1 MSEEE
6 GAQVQPPGIIISQP
20 QEGLP
25 DLITTEEQLRRAASL
40 LKSGTGPVALDAER
54 ASGFKYSGR
63 AYLVQLRRTGAG
75 TFMIDPTYFSDLALI
90 QDALTDVDWILHA
103 ASQDLVCLREAG
115 LYPTAQL
122 FDTELAGRI
131 LGCDRVGLGPLLLA
145 ELGYSLAKEHSAADW
160 STRPLP
166 TQWLNYAA
174 LDVEFLIELWEEL
187 SAQLELAGKYEWAIQ
202 EFEHVRDNTGPI
214 VREDP
219 WRRTSGL
226 HGARRPRQLAI
237 VRALWTVR
245 DEIAKAQD
253 IAPGR
258 ILPDSIFVQ
267 IATEAIDTQDR
278 IEDLPTL
285 NGRLTRRNKKLWV
298 GAVNE
303 ALSLADDELPATRV
317 RSTTPPPPRTWQD
330 KNPVA
335 FARLE
340 QVRAA
345 IAALGESLNMPVE
358 NLITPDT
365 VRRILWTPPIDDEQL
380 AEMLNTYNARPWQ
393 QEIILPILR
402 KALFESPISTELESV
417 TEQ

>member
-1 MSEEE
+1 MTEIESAEEQPT
-6 GAQVQPPGIIISQP
+6 GIPVVQPR
-20 QEGLP
+20 EGLP
-25 DLITTEEQLRRAASL
+25 ELITTADQLAAAANL
-40 LKSGTGPVALDAER
+40 LRSGTGPVALDAER

-63 AYLVQLRRTGAG
+63 AYLVQLRRTGSG
-75 TFMIDPTYFSDLALI
+75 TFMIDPTYFPDLSEI
-90 QDALTDVDWILHA
+90 HDALLDVDWILHA

-174 LDVEFLIELWEEL
+174 LDVEFLIELWAEL
-187 SAQLELAGKYEWAIQ
+187 SDQLVSAQKYDWAIQ
-202 EFEHVRDNTGPI
+202 EFNHVRDNTAPI

-226 HGARRPRQLAI
+226 HAARRPRQLAI
-237 VRALWTVR
+237 VRALWNTR
-245 DEIAKAQD
+245 DQIAREQD

-267 IATEAIDTQDR
+267 IAAQAIDAQTP

-285 NGRLTRRNKKLWV
+285 NARLTRRNRKFWIA
-298 GAVNE
+298 AVHE
-303 ALSLADDELPATRV
+303 GLAVPEHELPATRV
-317 RSTTPPPPRTWQD
+317 RSTTPPPPRTWQE

-335 FARLE
+335 FAQLE
-340 QVRAA
+340 QVRSA
-345 IAALGESLNMPVE
+345 IAALGDSLKMPVE
-358 NLITPDT
+358 NLMTPDT
-365 VRRILWTPPIDDEQL
+365 VRRILWTPPDNEEGLSEVLD
-380 AEMLNTYNARPWQ
+380 AYGARVWQ
-393 QEIILPILR
+393 QTLIAPILR
-402 KALFESPISTELESV
+402 QALFEPPITTELENV
-417 TEQ
+417 AEQ

>member
-1 MSEEE
+1 
-6 GAQVQPPGIIISQP
+6 
-20 QEGLP
+20 
-25 DLITTEEQLRRAASL
+25 
-40 LKSGTGPVALDAER
+40 
-54 ASGFKYSGR
+54 
-63 AYLVQLRRTGAG
+63 
-75 TFMIDPTYFSDLALI
+75 
-90 QDALTDVDWILHA
+90 
-103 ASQDLVCLREAG
+103 
-115 LYPTAQL
+115 
-122 FDTELAGRI
+122 
-131 LGCDRVGLGPLLLA
+131 
-145 ELGYSLAKEHSAADW
+145 
-160 STRPLP
+160 
-166 TQWLNYAA
+166 
-174 LDVEFLIELWEEL
+174 
-187 SAQLELAGKYEWAIQ
+187 
-202 EFEHVRDNTGPI
+202 
-214 VREDP
+214 
-219 WRRTSGL
+219 
-226 HGARRPRQLAI
+226 
-237 VRALWTVR
+237 
-245 DEIAKAQD
+245 
-253 IAPGR
+253 
-258 ILPDSIFVQ
+258 LPDSIFVQ